1 MWRTV
6 VSRNKFLSLR
16 KEKLVTSLEY
26 MRKLNLRKIRWIL
39 NEMKKRELS
48 VYQIARTQK
57 VSQRWVRH
65 LPVKYEGISPYKI
78 RIMKPGRPHTSIPEE
93 ERLAV
98 LEVYYRAPMCAVK
111 IEKYLEKEG
120 KHISHNRIHRILLEA
135 GKVKVT
141 TKKIRRKK
149 WVRYERK
156 HSNSLWHT
164 DFCEIEGKQVIAYID
179 DASRYIVGHGL
190 FRAATTDNALIVLDL
205 AIAGNGVPKQLMTDH
220 GTQFCSDE
228 DKTYRFSETLKQ
240 KGIQHIMARV
250 KRPQSN
256 GKIERWFGTLKKLY
270 FHFGR
275 DLDRAVACYNG
286 MLHLSLDATPA
297 ETYKAKMRNS

>member
-1 MWRTV
+1 MFLPI
-6 VSRNKFLSLR
+6 NKFELQR
-16 KEKLVTSLEY
+16 Y
-26 MRKLNLRKIRWIL
+26 MKKLNPRKIRWIL
-39 NEMKKRELS
+39 REVEKGEMSIYR
-48 VYQIARTQK
+48 IARLQK
-57 VSQRWVRH
+57 ISERWVRQ
-65 LPVKYEGISPYKI
+65 LPGKYRNVKPY
-78 RIMKPGRPHTSIPEE
+78 RIKLYKPGRPQKPIPEE
-93 ERLAV
+93 EKKLV
-98 LEVYYRAPMCAVK
+98 LRSHAEMPMCAVK
-111 IEKYLEKEG
+111 LELHLAKG
-120 KHISHNRIHRILLEA
+120 GRRIPHNRIHRILLEA
-135 GKVKVT
+135 GKVRESV
-141 TKKIRRKK
+141 KKIRRKK
-149 WVRYERK
+149 WVRYERR

-190 FRAATTDNALIVLDL
+190 FESATTDNALSTLDS
-205 AIAGNGVPKQLMTDH
+205 AIRGNGTPKQLMTDH

-228 DKTYRFSETLKQ
+228 EKVYRFSEALKQ

-275 DLDRAVACYNG
+275 DLDKAVACYNG

-297 ETYKAKMRNS
+297 EVYSAKKRNS